1 MPDHIFRDGY
11 IKISL
16 SIVYLKFKSN
26 EIGKD
31 SSGACLGLDG
41 YNLLS
46 WNWPSDWQ
54 TVEPRDQPEPHLEVQ
69 RFIVGAMML
78 AIKDIRD
85 NMRTLTPVSIASR

>member
-41 YNLLS
+41 YNILS

-54 TVEPRDQPEPHLEVQ
+54 TL
-69 RFIVGAMML
+69 
-78 AIKDIRD
+78 
-85 NMRTLTPVSIASR
+85 